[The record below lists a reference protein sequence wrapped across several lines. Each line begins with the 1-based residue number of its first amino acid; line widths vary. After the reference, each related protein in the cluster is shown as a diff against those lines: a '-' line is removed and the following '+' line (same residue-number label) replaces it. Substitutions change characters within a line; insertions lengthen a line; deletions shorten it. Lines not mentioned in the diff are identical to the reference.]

1 MNKILLIV
9 VLIFSFNSLVSAE
22 EKKCRTFDIVCK
34 TKNSVNKTIE
44 FQKKK
49 AGEGVSQLKEIPE
62 NLKQKNKH
70 LKQRK

>member
-9 VLIFSFNSLVSAE
+9 VLIFSFNNLVSAE

>member
-22 EKKCRTFDIVCK
+22 EKKCGTFNMVCK
-34 TKNSVNKTIE
+34 TKNFVNETKE

-49 AGEGVSQLKEIPE
+49 LGEGISQLKEIPE
-62 NLKQKNKH
+62 NLREKNKQ
-70 LKQRK
+70 LEQRK